1 MTIHFSFGLLWS
13 GVTRTNGL
21 FFLKHWR
28 VEIFQELIKIIF
40 GKLKKSQGFLKQFR
54 SGTSQSKRK
63 QDETQANNN
72 AKEKIQ
78 RGRHK
83 KRRGEKRE
91 KEKGRESL
99 L

>member
-54 SGTSQSKRK
+54 SGTSKGKRK
-63 QDETQANNN
+63 EDETQANN
-72 AKEKIQ
+72 AKEKSQ
-78 RGRHK
+78 RGRQK